1 MSTLRP
7 AAFAAAGVLAMLP
20 AGAHHAL
27 AVQYHVDREITV
39 DGVVERLMLGN
50 PHVRIQLRVQ
60 GANGGESWIAEGRP
74 HTALLRNGWT
84 GSEIEPGT
92 RVTIVGHPAKDGSSI
107 VVLRRA
113 YLPDGREVWGT
124 RADDSR

>member
-1 MSTLRP
+1 
-7 AAFAAAGVLAMLP
+7 
-20 AGAHHAL
+20 
-27 AVQYHVDREITV
+27 
-39 DGVVERLMLGN
+39 

-60 GANGGESWIAEGRP
+60 GANGGESWIAEGRS

-92 RVTIVGHPAKDGSSI
+92 RVTTVGHPAKDGSSI

-113 YLPDGREVWGT
+113 YLPDGREGWGT
-124 RADDSR
+124 RADDSRRCASTERRASIPSARRKTSRATRARRARCCR